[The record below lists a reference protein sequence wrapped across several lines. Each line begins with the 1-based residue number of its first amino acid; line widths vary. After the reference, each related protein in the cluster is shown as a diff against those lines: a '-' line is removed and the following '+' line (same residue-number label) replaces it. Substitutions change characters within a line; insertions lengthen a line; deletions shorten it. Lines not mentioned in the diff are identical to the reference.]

1 MYRKLLLLFF
11 SLFPLLTLAQ
21 RPDLVPALPAMP
33 GVEVADVEV
42 LPGAVDTKGWLLLD
56 QDIQTELEGAV
67 HNLYNFKFDKA
78 ERQFRSLRRRY
89 PQHPMPYFLMG
100 LSTWWK
106 ILPTNMQAKQYDKQL
121 YAYMDTAIVYGEKL
135 YKADPKNYEACF
147 FLSAAYGFD
156 ARLNAERSN
165 WRKATVSSKRALD
178 YLEKSKEANGLSPD
192 FLLGQALMNYYAVW
206 ISENYPLL
214 RPVLLFFPK
223 GNQKLGLQ
231 QLRTVADDGFYTGME
246 AKFFL
251 MKILLN
257 EEDNPAACLPV
268 ARHLAITYPDNGYFQ
283 RIYALTCFREQQNQ
297 ECERVCRDILAKI
310 NSGMPGYEG
319 VSGKYATYM
328 LGSLM
333 QLRYKD
339 VAKAK
344 DYYERCIVF
353 AESTGETTIGFYVFA
368 NQNLAQ
374 IAAAEK
380 DVKTALR
387 YYSVVRDKADRK
399 SESYKEA
406 IAYHKK
412 HKNDRLDSGG
422 SPTPRS
428 AGPALQSRR

>member
-1 MYRKLLLLFF
+1 M
-11 SLFPLLTLAQ
+11 
-21 RPDLVPALPAMP
+21 
-33 GVEVADVEV
+33 
-42 LPGAVDTKGWLLLD
+42 
-56 QDIQTELEGAV
+56 

-78 ERQFRSLRRRY
+78 EKQFRSLRRRY
-89 PQHPMPYFLMG
+89 PEHPMPYFLLG

-106 ILPTNMQAKQYDKQL
+106 ILPTNMQEKKYDKML
-121 YAYMDTAIVYGEKL
+121 YAYMDTAITYGEKL
-135 YKADPKNYEACF
+135 YKADNKNYEACF

-178 YLEKSKEANGLSPD
+178 YLAKSREANGLSAD
-192 FLLGQALMNYYAVW
+192 FLLGEALMNYYAVW

-231 QLRTVADDGFYTGME
+231 QLRTVADNGFYTGME

-257 EEDNPAACLPV
+257 EEDNPAQCLPV
-268 ARHLAITYPDNGYFQ
+268 ARYLATTYPDNGYFQ

-297 ECERVCRDILAKI
+297 ECERVSRDILAKL
-310 NSGMPGYEG
+310 NRGMPGYEG

-339 VAKAK
+339 QAKAK

-353 AESTGETTIGFYVFA
+353 AEAAGETTVGFYVYA
-368 NQNLAQ
+368 NQSLAQ
-374 IAAAEK
+374 MAAAQR
-380 DVKTALR
+380 DIKTALR

-399 SESYKEA
+399 SESYREA
-406 IAYHKK
+406 TAYYKK
-412 HKNDRLDSGG
+412 HKNNQLNSGS
-422 SPTPRS
+422 SPAPR
-428 AGPALQSRR
+428 APATSLQTRR